1 MQATI
6 VYFYLLIN
14 CCLNPRLQ
22 QLYESLE
29 AQRHQLMDSLK
40 NLSFEKLNHQP
51 EGKWSINQIIAHLI
65 TAEKMSV
72 MYLTKKIQGVN
83 EVENSGLFE
92 ELKMMGLIVS
102 QRLPFK
108 FKAPRVVVENT
119 SASTS
124 LKQLEQEW
132 NSVRDETKT
141 LLEKIKDD
149 QVKRM
154 IYKHVRAGKLNIQH
168 ALIFFREHVIH
179 HKPQIK
185 RLQS

>member
-1 MQATI
+1 MNI
-6 VYFYLLIN
+6 KL
-14 CCLNPRLQ
+14 R
-22 QLYESLE
+22 QLYDSLE
-29 AQRHQLMDSLK
+29 SQRIKLIGSLK
-40 NLSFEKLNHQP
+40 ILPLEKLNQQP

-83 EVENSGLFE
+83 ELENSGFFQ
-92 ELKMMGLIVS
+92 ELKMLGLIVS

-108 FKAPRVVVENT
+108 FKAPKVVVENT
-119 SASTS
+119 STSTD

-132 NSVRDETKT
+132 NSVRKEMEA

-149 QVKRM
+149 QIKRM

-168 ALIFFREHVIH
+168 ALIFFREHIIH
-179 HKPQIK
+179 HQPQIK
-185 RLQS
+185 KLL

>member
-1 MQATI
+1 MNTK
-6 VYFYLLIN
+6 L
-14 CCLNPRLQ
+14 R
-22 QLYESLE
+22 QLYDSLE
-29 AQRHQLMDSLK
+29 SQRIKLIDSLK
-40 NLSFEKLNHQP
+40 NLPLEKLNQQP

-83 EVENSGLFE
+83 EVENSGFFQ
-92 ELKMMGLIVS
+92 ELKMLGLIVS

-108 FKAPRVVVENT
+108 FKAPKVVVENT
-119 SASTS
+119 SASTD

-132 NSVRDETKT
+132 NSVRKEMET

-149 QVKRM
+149 EVKRM

-168 ALIFFREHVIH
+168 ALIFFREHIIH
-179 HKPQIK
+179 HQPQIK
-185 RLQS
+185 KLL